1 MKRYK
6 YTGGL
11 LRDEKGV
18 RVFFEYEKTL
28 YLASE
33 VDAERAKDKEEIAR
47 LKNALN
53 IIYYL
58 DPIEGKKEYLKRI
71 KAIAREALEG
81 NNARK
86 D

>member
-1 MKRYK
+1 MKRYDFEA
-6 YTGGL
+6 TGWDIYEMVERESGDYVEY
-11 LRDEKGV
+11 DEMI
-18 RVFFEYEKTL
+18 
-28 YLASE
+28 A
-33 VDAERAKDKEEIAR
+33 DRAKDKEEIAR